1 MTLNWRTLAMLV
13 LLVCAPALPLSAQSE
28 NAQSEKPSAGAPDLR
43 AVEHTSILWLKNR
56 SFLDD
61 TDSELVKRGIRITET
76 FDDLDAV
83 VVDMAAPDLQSVVDE
98 SPEGFAGVDYV
109 EPNGI
114 VTLFPSECVP
124 LSKPS
129 SELVPAG
136 VKRVGGPIELG
147 QGFAGRVWVVD
158 SGIARDYDGN
168 ELNVDRNNAMECTVS
183 GCTSGQADDSFGH
196 GTAVASIIGA
206 KQDGNGLVGV
216 APGVTLIPIKVFETG
231 RVEWPVIYRAMGRLL
246 KKASPGDVVNISW
259 GGEWDPSANGR
270 PRRIEAQLR
279 ELADKG
285 VKIAV
290 AAGNYD
296 TLPAS
301 AYAQTVT
308 PARAGSYRSQKADGV
323 IMTISAVDEND
334 AFWPESGFG
343 NGEPATA
350 GGFHLG
356 PPDFAE
362 PGVAIPVL
370 WLNGEMR
377 ACTGTSF
384 ATPHLAGIL
393 VQGLPK
399 QDGYATNDIDDVVPG
414 SVPPQHQQD
423 MGDPIGVRQ

>member
-1 MTLNWRTLAMLV
+1 MPKCWLV
-13 LLVCAPALPLSAQSE
+13 LAFVPLLLCPGFARGQETSAQKS
-28 NAQSEKPSAGAPDLR
+28 GASVPQLSD
-43 AVEHTSILWLKNR
+43 VEHTSILWLKNR
-56 SFLDD
+56 SFLDA
-61 TDSELVKRGIRITET
+61 TNSELAKRGIKITET
-76 FDDLDAV
+76 FDDLDGA
-83 VVDMAAPDLQSVVDE
+83 VVDMPAPDLQSILDQN
-98 SPEGFAGVDYV
+98 PEGFTGIDYV

-124 LSKPS
+124 FSKPS

-168 ELNVDRNNAMECTVS
+168 ELNVDRNNAMECTAS
-183 GCTSGQADDSFGH
+183 GCTSGPADDTFGH

-206 KQDGNGLVGV
+206 KQNGDGLVGV
-216 APGVTLIPIKVFETG
+216 APGVTLLPIKVFETG
-231 RVEWPVIYRAMGRLL
+231 QVEWPVIYRAMGHLL
-246 KKASPGDVVNISW
+246 QKASPGDVVNISW

-279 ELADKG
+279 QLADKG
-285 VKIAV
+285 VKIAL

-296 TLPAS
+296 ALPAS

-308 PARAGSYRSQKADGV
+308 PARAGAYRSQQADGV
-323 IMTISAVDEND
+323 IMTVSAVDEND
-334 AFWPESGFG
+334 AFWPGSGFG

-370 WLNGEMR
+370 WLKGEMR

-399 QDGYATNDIDDVVPG
+399 QDGYATGDIDAAVPG
-414 SVPPQHQQD
+414 SVPPQHEQD
-423 MGDPIGVRQ
+423 LGDPIGVRQ